1 MVGITPTMTSWRSR
15 GHWNRTMNFDLCP
28 EQTQL
33 EDGVERLMASTY
45 GSLEARKAQGAG
57 PLGFSEKTW
66 AQFAEMGLLG
76 IPFSEDEGG
85 FGGGPV
91 ETLVVMQALGKGLA
105 LEPYLATV
113 VLGGGAIRLGGSA
126 EIKARVIPG
135 IVDGSLRLALGFI
148 EKQSRY
154 DLFDVATTARKV
166 GDGYVLEGAKSV
178 AVNGDSAHFLVVS
191 ARSSGERRDR
201 DGISLFL
208 VPTDA
213 PGVSVHGYATQDGGR
228 AAEIRLSGVRLTQAE
243 LIGPPGRGL
252 PILERV
258 VEHAIAALAAEAVGI
273 MAALHGLTV
282 DYLKTRQQFGAPIGQ
297 FQVLQH
303 RAVDMLIALE
313 QARSMAFYAAMM
325 VEHDDATERAAA
337 LSAVKVQINHSCRLV
352 GQEAVQLHGGI
363 GMTMEYLGAH
373 YFKRLTMIE
382 NLFGDAAHHLRMV
395 ATAGGL
401 AA

>member
-1 MVGITPTMTSWRSR
+1 MD
-15 GHWNRTMNFDLCP
+15 FDLSS

-33 EDGVERLMASTY
+33 KDGVERLVAATY

-57 PLGFSEKTW
+57 PLGFSEKSW

-76 IPFSEDEGG
+76 IPFTEEEGG

-91 ETLVVMQALGKGLA
+91 ETLVVMEALGKGLA

-113 VLGGGAIRLGGSA
+113 VLGGGAVRLGGSD
-126 EIKARVIPG
+126 ELKQRVISG
-135 IVDGSLRLALGFI
+135 IVEGSSRLALAFT

-154 DLFDVATTARKV
+154 DLNDVATTARKA
-166 GDGYVLEGAKSV
+166 GDGFVLEGAKSV
-178 AVNGDSAHFLVVS
+178 VINGDSAQHLVVS
-191 ARSSGERRDR
+191 ARTSGNRRDKA
-201 DGISLFL
+201 GISLFL
-208 VPTDA
+208 VTADA
-213 PGVSVHGYATQDGGR
+213 PGVKIHGYATQDGGR
-228 AAEIRLSGVRLTQAE
+228 AAEVALSGVQVGAAE
-243 LIGPPGRGL
+243 LIGPLDQGL

-258 VEHAIAALAAEAVGI
+258 SEFAIAALAAEAVGI
-273 MAALHGLTV
+273 MEALHGLTV
-282 DYLKTRQQFGAPIGQ
+282 EYLKTRQQFGAPIGN

-313 QARSMAFYAAMM
+313 QARSMAAYAAMM
-325 VEHDDATERAAA
+325 VEHDNAAERGAA
-337 LSAVKVQINHSCRLV
+337 LSAVKVQINRSCRIV

-382 NLFGDAAHHLRMV
+382 SLFGDTPHHLRRV
-395 ATAGGL
+395 DVAGGL

>member
-1 MVGITPTMTSWRSR
+1 MD
-15 GHWNRTMNFDLCP
+15 FDLSP

-33 EDGVERLMASTY
+33 KDGVDRLIASTY
-45 GSLEARKAQGAG
+45 GSLEARQKLATQ
-57 PLGFSEKTW
+57 PLGFSETGW
-66 AQFAEMGLLG
+66 ARFAEMGLLG
-76 IPFSEDEGG
+76 IPFSEEEGG

-91 ETLVVMQALGKGLA
+91 ETLLVMEALGRGLA

-113 VLGGGAIRLGGSA
+113 VLGGSAVRLGGSA
-126 EIKARVIPG
+126 ALKERVIPG
-135 IVDGSLRLALGFI
+135 IVEGNLRLALAFT

-154 DLFDVATTARKV
+154 DLYDVATTARKTAE
-166 GDGYVLEGAKSV
+166 GYVLEGAKSV
-178 AVNGDSAHFLVVS
+178 VIHGDSAHQIVVS
-191 ARSSGERRDR
+191 ARISGSRRER

-208 VPTDA
+208 VPADA
-213 PGVSVHGYATQDGGR
+213 DGVKIHGYPTQDGGR
-228 AAEIRLSGVRLTQAE
+228 AAEIAFSGVTVSAE
-243 LIGPPGRGL
+243 DLIGKAGAGL

-258 VEHAIAALAAEAVGI
+258 AEFAIAALASEAVGI
-273 MAALHGLTV
+273 MEALHALTV
-282 DYLKTRQQFGAPIGQ
+282 DYLKTRQQFGAPIAQ

-313 QARSMAFYAAMM
+313 QARSMAAYAAMM
-325 VEHDDATERAAA
+325 VDHPDAAERAAA
-337 LSAVKVQINHSCRLV
+337 LSAVKVQVNRSCRLV

-382 NLFGDAAHHLRMV
+382 SLFGDTTHHLRRV
-395 ATAGGL
+395 SAAGGL

>member
-1 MVGITPTMTSWRSR
+1 MD
-15 GHWNRTMNFDLCP
+15 FDLSP

-33 EDGVERLMASTY
+33 KDGVDRLVAATY

-57 PLGFSEKTW
+57 ALGFSEKTW

-76 IPFSEDEGG
+76 IPFSEEEGG

-91 ETLVVMQALGKGLA
+91 ETLVVMEALGKGLA

-113 VLGGGAIRLGGSA
+113 VLAGGAIRLGGSA
-126 EIKARVIPG
+126 ALKQRIIPG
-135 IVDGSLRLALGFI
+135 IVEGSARLALAFT
-148 EKQSRY
+148 ETQSRH
-154 DLFDVATTARKV
+154 DLFDVASRARHQGEV
-166 GDGYVLEGAKSV
+166 YVLDGRK
-178 AVNGDSAHFLVVS
+178 AVVIHGDSAQHLVVS
-191 ARSSGERRDR
+191 ARTSGSRRDLE
-201 DGISLFL
+201 GISLFL
-208 VPTDA
+208 VPADA
-213 PGVSVHGYATQDGGR
+213 EGVSRHGYATQDGGR
-228 AAEIRLSGVRLTQAE
+228 AAEIQFSNVAVGADA
-243 LIGPPGRGL
+243 LIGPEGKGL

-258 VEHAIAALAAEAVGI
+258 AEHAVAALAAEAVGI
-273 MAALHGLTV
+273 MEALHGLTV
-282 DYLKTRQQFGAPIGQ
+282 EYLKTRQQFGAPIGQ

-325 VEHDDATERAAA
+325 VEHEDAQERAAA
-337 LSAVKVQINHSCRLV
+337 LSAVKVQVNRSCRLV

-382 NLFGDAAHHLRMV
+382 SLFGDTPHHLRRV
-395 ATAGGL
+395 AAAGGL

>member
-1 MVGITPTMTSWRSR
+1 MD
-15 GHWNRTMNFDLCP
+15 FDLSP

-33 EDGVERLMASTY
+33 KDGVTRLMAARY
-45 GSLEARKAQGAG
+45 GSLEARKAQGSG
-57 PLGFSEKTW
+57 PHGFSEEAW
-66 AQFAEMGLLG
+66 SHYAAMGLLG
-76 IPFSEDEGG
+76 IPFTEDEGG

-91 ETLVVMQALGKGLA
+91 ETMLVMEALGKGLA

-113 VLGGGAIRLGGSA
+113 VLAGGAIRLGGSA
-126 EIKARVIPG
+126 ALKQQVIPG
-135 IVDGSLRLALGFI
+135 IVAGSARLALAFS
-148 EKQSRY
+148 ETQSRY
-154 DLFDVATTARKV
+154 DLFDVGATARRE
-166 GDGYVLEGAKSV
+166 GDAYVLDGRK
-178 AVNGDSAHFLVVS
+178 AVVINGDSAQQLVVS
-191 ARSSGERRDR
+191 ARTSGGRRDR

-208 VPTDA
+208 IPADA
-213 PGVSVHGYATQDGGR
+213 EGVSRHGYATQDGGR
-228 AAEIRLSGVRLTQAE
+228 AAEIQFSEVRVGADA
-243 LIGPPGRGL
+243 LIGQEGQGL

-258 VEHAIAALAAEAVGI
+258 AEHAVAALAAEAVGI
-273 MAALHGLTV
+273 MEALHGLTV
-282 DYLKTRQQFGAPIGQ
+282 EYLKTRQQFGAPIGQ

-325 VEHDDATERAAA
+325 VEHDDAQERAAA
-337 LSAVKVQINHSCRLV
+337 LSAVKVQINRSCRLV

-382 NLFGDAAHHLRMV
+382 SLFGDTPHHLRRV
-395 ATAGGL
+395 AAAGGL